1 MKFDPFAWQEVPA
14 NEEVTFGKGRL
25 RLRLSAR
32 APLYVAAQGVESLVG
47 IDENHEVHVSEE
59 VTFRVD
65 GPVRVFMFV
74 PEPTSFEPVGEV
86 FTNADRMPMESGSV
100 AEVTRAMRLFELER
114 RAALAEIRKEG
125 DDLRAMRSN
134 RRNDVAADA
143 ADARPI
149 VTDRTTA
156 PRAEPIDEGEG
167 EAAALVDED
176 EDEAEPAP
184 APAPAPKGKGS
195 K

>member
-32 APLYVAAQGVESLVG
+32 APLYVSAQGVESLVG

-59 VTFRVD
+59 VIFRVD
-65 GPVRVFMFV
+65 GPVRAFMFV
-74 PEPTSFEPVGEV
+74 PEPTSFEPTGEV
-86 FTNADRMPMESGSV
+86 FTNCDRMPMESGSV
-100 AEVTRAMRLFELER
+100 AEVTRAMRVFELER
-114 RAALAEIRKEG
+114 RAALAEIRKEA
-125 DDLRAMRSN
+125 DELRAMRAKP
-134 RRNDVAADA
+134 RKDVAADA

-149 VTDRTTA
+149 VTDKTTE
-156 PRAEPIDEGEG
+156 PRAQPIDDGER
-167 EAAALVDED
+167 EAETVVD

-184 APAPAPKGKGS
+184 APAPASKGKGS